1 MAGVTLDAGGLIGIE
16 RGDRVV
22 VTLIADANAAGAGIT
37 VPAAVL
43 AQVWRGPRNA
53 RLAAFIK
60 GVTIEPLDEA
70 LAREAGALC
79 GRSGTADAIDAIVVA
94 SAARRNDDIFTSDP
108 HDLARLRDYTAGVG
122 RIVTV

>member
-60 GVTIEPLDEA
+60 GVTIEPVDEA
-70 LAREAGALC
+70 LAREAGAIC

-108 HDLARLRDYTAGVG
+108 HDLARLRDHTSGVG